1 MNIPN
6 VEVYYLSTMY
16 VRLSTKRS
24 EGTTYQYLQ
33 LCESFRNDEGEPRT
47 RVVANFGRVDKLDA
61 KKIDQTI
68 AALLKYASNPALVRP
83 PAETEYGRVRD
94 FGNILALEHLWD
106 RLMVGQTITANL
118 KESKVEFSVADMVKV
133 MVLNRAC
140 DPHSKLGVMRWL
152 GTVHI
157 PGLKSEQVDYQHLL
171 RALDYL
177 VEAKESI
184 EKELFNLLLTIFS
197 PKVDLV
203 FYDLTSSYF
212 EGDGPQLA
220 SYGYSRD
227 QRPDRK
233 QIVLALV
240 VTREGLP
247 ITHEVLPGNTPDVTT
262 LKETVEKLS
271 RKFNIGKTIFVCDR
285 GLISEDNL
293 EKLDEFH
300 FPYII
305 ALKPRGNNEAKGLYQ
320 KNLAGFLEEATLGGL
335 RIKEKRQNGFRYI
348 LCHNP
353 EVAEKKKVK
362 REQYYAKI
370 RAEAQKLEKQF
381 HRGRL
386 KALDLH
392 HRLSET
398 IEKYHM
404 NRYLAPKIEDG
415 KLILYIHPEVWEQET
430 FLDGKFF
437 LKTNIDEKE
446 LPTPEVVRSY
456 KQLQQVER
464 AFRELKDFLKIRP
477 IFHFTDSRV
486 RAHVFV
492 CVLAYLLEQL
502 IGLQLKKASKTVSAR
517 RALFL
522 LSQLKSIECRANGR
536 SLVVTNQIDQEIE
549 GLLDALGVRKP
560 EKFLNN

>member
-1 MNIPN
+1 LYIPIALM
-6 VEVYYLSTMY
+6 YYLHIMY
-16 VRLSTKRS
+16 IRLSTKRS
-24 EGTTYQYLQ
+24 EGATYQYLQ
-33 LCESFRNDEGEPRT
+33 LCESFRNDKGEPRT
-47 RVVANFGRVDKLDA
+47 RVVANFGRADKLDA

-68 AALLKYASNPALVRP
+68 TALLKYASSSALVRP

-94 FGNILALEHLWD
+94 YGNILALEHLWD
-106 RLMVGQTITANL
+106 QLLVGQTITANL
-118 KESKVEFSVADMVKV
+118 KGNKVEFSVADMVKV

-157 PGLKSEQVDYQHLL
+157 PGLKSDEVDYQHLL
-171 RALDYL
+171 RAMDYL
-177 VEAKESI
+177 VEAKEPV
-184 EKELFNLLLTIFS
+184 EKQLFNHLVTIFS

-212 EGDGPQLA
+212 EGEGPEIA
-220 SYGYSRD
+220 SFGYSRD

-247 ITHEVLPGNTPDVTT
+247 ITHEVLAGNTPDVTT
-262 LKETVEKLS
+262 LEETVEKLS

-320 KNLAGFLEEATLGGL
+320 KNLSGFLEDATLGDL

-353 EVAEKKKVK
+353 EVAEKKKIK
-362 REQYYAKI
+362 REHYYAKI

-381 HRGRL
+381 QRGRL
-386 KALDLH
+386 NDLDLH
-392 HRLSET
+392 HRVSET

-404 NRYLAPKIEDG
+404 SRYLDPKIENG

-430 FLDGKFF
+430 FLAGKFF

-446 LPTPEVVRSY
+446 LPAPEVVRSY

-477 IFHFTDSRV
+477 IFHYTDSRV

-492 CVLAYLLEQL
+492 CVLSYLLEQL
-502 IGLQLKKASKTVSAR
+502 IGLQLKRASKTLSAR

-522 LSQLKSIECRANGR
+522 LSQLKSIECKANGR
-536 SLVVTNQIDQEIE
+536 SLMVTNQIDPEIAS
-549 GLLDALGVRKP
+549 LLEALGIRKP
-560 EKFLNN
+560 EKILK

>member
-1 MNIPN
+1 
-6 VEVYYLSTMY
+6 MY
-16 VRLSTKRS
+16 IRLSTKRS
-24 EGTTYQYLQ
+24 QGATYQYLQ
-33 LCESFRNDEGEPRT
+33 LCESFRNDKGEPRT

-68 AALLKYASNPALVRP
+68 SALLKYASSPMLLSQPAQ
-83 PAETEYGRVRD
+83 TQYGRVRD

-106 RLMVGQTITANL
+106 RLQLHQTITANL
-118 KESKVEFSVADMVKV
+118 KENRVEFSVADMVKV
-133 MVLNRAC
+133 MVLNCAC

-157 PGLKSEQVDYQHLL
+157 PGLKSEEVDYQHLL
-171 RALDYL
+171 RAMDYL
-177 VEAKESI
+177 VQVKEPV
-184 EKELFNLLLTIFS
+184 EKRLFNRLLTVFS

-212 EGDGPQLA
+212 EGEGPELA
-220 SYGYSRD
+220 SFGYSRD

-247 ITHEVLPGNTPDVTT
+247 ITHEVLPGNTADVST
-262 LKETVEKLS
+262 LKEAVEKLS
-271 RKFNIGKTIFVCDR
+271 RKFSIGKTIFVCDR
-285 GLISEDNL
+285 GLISENNL
-293 EKLDEFH
+293 AKLDEFH

-305 ALKPRGNNEAKGLYQ
+305 ALKRRGNNEAKALHQ
-320 KNLAGFLEEATLGGL
+320 KNLSGFLEEQSLGGL

-348 LCHNP
+348 LCPNP
-353 EVAEKKKVK
+353 EVAEKTKKK
-362 REQYYAKI
+362 REQHYMKI

-381 HRGRL
+381 QRGRL
-386 KALDLH
+386 KEIDLH
-392 HRLSET
+392 HRIVET
-398 IEKYHM
+398 IEHYHM
-404 NRYLAPKIEDG
+404 SKYLDPKIEGG

-446 LPTPEVVRSY
+446 LPTSDVVRSY

-477 IFHFTDSRV
+477 IFHYTDSRV

-492 CVLAYLLEQL
+492 CILAYLLEQL
-502 IGLQLKKASKTVSAR
+502 ITLELKRASKTISAR

-522 LSQLKSIECRANGR
+522 LSQLKSIECKANGR
-536 SLVVTNQIDQEIE
+536 SLIVTNQIDPEIE
-549 GLLDALGVRKP
+549 GLLDTLGVRKP
-560 EKFLNN
+560 EKILNN

>member
-1 MNIPN
+1 
-6 VEVYYLSTMY
+6 MY
-16 VRLSTKRS
+16 IRLSTKRS
-24 EGTTYQYLQ
+24 EGATYQYLQ

-68 AALLKYASNPALVRP
+68 TALLKYASNPAIIRP
-83 PAETEYGRVRD
+83 PVETEYGRVRD
-94 FGNILALEHLWD
+94 YGNILALEHLWD
-106 RLMVGQTITANL
+106 RLLLGQTITAHLNG
-118 KESKVEFSVADMVKV
+118 SKVEFSVADMVKV

-157 PGLKSEQVDYQHLL
+157 PGLKSEEVDYQHLL

-184 EKELFNLLLTIFS
+184 EKELFNQLLTIFS

-212 EGDGPQLA
+212 EGEGPELA
-220 SYGYSRD
+220 SFGYSRD

-240 VTREGLP
+240 VTRDGLP
-247 ITHEVLPGNTPDVTT
+247 ITHEVLSGNTPDVTT
-262 LKETVEKLS
+262 LAATVEKLS
-271 RKFNIGKTIFVCDR
+271 QRFKIGKTIFVCDR

-305 ALKPRGNNEAKGLYQ
+305 ALKPRGNHEAKALYQ
-320 KNLAGFLEEATLGGL
+320 KNLSGFVKEESLNGL
-335 RIKEKRQNGFRYI
+335 LIKEKLRNGSRYI
-348 LCHNP
+348 SCHNP
-353 EVAEKKKVK
+353 EVAEKKKIK
-362 REQYYAKI
+362 REQYYTKI
-370 RAEAQKLEKQF
+370 RAEAQRLEKQF
-381 HRGRL
+381 QMGRI
-386 KALDLH
+386 KELDLH

-404 NRYLAPKIEDG
+404 KKHLDPKIENG
-415 KLILYIHPEVWEQET
+415 KLILYIHPEVREQET
-430 FLDGKFF
+430 FLAGKFF

-446 LPTPEVVRSY
+446 FPTPEVVRSY

-477 IFHFTDSRV
+477 IFHYTDSRV

-502 IGLQLKKASKTVSAR
+502 IGLQLKRASKTVSAR

-522 LSQLKSIECRANGR
+522 LSQLKSIECKANGR
-536 SLVVTNQIDQEIE
+536 SLIVTNQIDSEIE
-549 GLLDALGVRKP
+549 SLLEVLDVRKP
-560 EKFLNN
+560 GKILNN

>member
-1 MNIPN
+1 M
-6 VEVYYLSTMY
+6 
-16 VRLSTKRS
+16 
-24 EGTTYQYLQ
+24 TYQYLQ
-33 LCESFRNDEGEPRT
+33 LCESFRNDKGEPRT

-68 AALLKYASNPALVRP
+68 SALLKYASNPALITP
-83 PAETEYGRVRD
+83 PSENEYGSVRD

-106 RLMVGQTITANL
+106 SLLLGQTITANL
-118 KESKVEFSVADMVKV
+118 KANKVEFSVADMVKV

-152 GTVHI
+152 TTVHI
-157 PGLKSEQVDYQHLL
+157 PSLKSEVDYQHLL
-171 RALDYL
+171 RAMDYL
-177 VEAKESI
+177 IETKDSL
-184 EKELFNLLLTIFS
+184 EKELFNQLLTLFS
-197 PKVDLV
+197 PTVDLV

-212 EGDGPQLA
+212 EGEGPGLA
-220 SYGYSRD
+220 SFGYSRD

-247 ITHEVLPGNTPDVTT
+247 ITHEVLPGNTADVTT
-262 LKETVEKLS
+262 LKDTVEKLS

-285 GLISEDNL
+285 GFISEDNL
-293 EKLDEFH
+293 AKLDEFH

-305 ALKPRGNNEAKGLYQ
+305 ALKPRGNNEARALYQ
-320 KNLAGFLEEATLGGL
+320 KNMAGFSEDSSLNGL
-335 RIKEKRQNGFRYI
+335 HIKEKRQDGFRYI

-353 EVAEKKKVK
+353 EVAEKKKK
-362 REQYYAKI
+362 QREQYYTKI

-381 HRGRL
+381 QKGRL
-386 KALDLH
+386 KALDLY
-392 HRLSET
+392 HRLSDT
-398 IEKYHM
+398 IEKYRM
-404 NRYLAPKIEDG
+404 TRYLDPKIEDD
-415 KLILYIHPEVWEQET
+415 KLILYINPEVWEQEN
-430 FLDGKFF
+430 FLAGKFF
-437 LKTNIDEKE
+437 LKTNLSEKE
-446 LPTPEVVRSY
+446 LSTPEVVRSY

-477 IFHFTDSRV
+477 IFHYTDSRV

-502 IGLQLKKASKTVSAR
+502 IEVQLKRASKKISAR

-522 LSQLKSIECRANGR
+522 LSQLKSIECKANGR
-536 SLVVTNQIDQEIE
+536 SLTVTNHIDQEIE
-549 GLLDALGVRKP
+549 GLLDVLGVQKP
-560 EKFLNN
+560 EKILNN

>member
-1 MNIPN
+1 MLNIPN

-47 RVVANFGRVDKLDA
+47 RVVANFGRVDNGMPKRLIRQSPPCLSTRRIRRLSA
-61 KKIDQTI
+61 RR
-68 AALLKYASNPALVRP
+68 LKPS
-83 PAETEYGRVRD
+83 TGRVRD

-106 RLMVGQTITANL
+106 RLMRWADNHRKSQGKQN
-118 KESKVEFSVADMVKV
+118 KVSVADMVKV

-247 ITHEVLPGNTPDVTT
+247 ITH
-262 LKETVEKLS
+262 
-271 RKFNIGKTIFVCDR
+271 
-285 GLISEDNL
+285 
-293 EKLDEFH
+293 
-300 FPYII
+300 
-305 ALKPRGNNEAKGLYQ
+305 
-320 KNLAGFLEEATLGGL
+320 
-335 RIKEKRQNGFRYI
+335 
-348 LCHNP
+348 
-353 EVAEKKKVK
+353 
-362 REQYYAKI
+362 
-370 RAEAQKLEKQF
+370 
-381 HRGRL
+381 
-386 KALDLH
+386 
-392 HRLSET
+392 
-398 IEKYHM
+398 
-404 NRYLAPKIEDG
+404 
-415 KLILYIHPEVWEQET
+415 
-430 FLDGKFF
+430 
-437 LKTNIDEKE
+437 
-446 LPTPEVVRSY
+446 
-456 KQLQQVER
+456 
-464 AFRELKDFLKIRP
+464 
-477 IFHFTDSRV
+477 
-486 RAHVFV
+486 
-492 CVLAYLLEQL
+492 
-502 IGLQLKKASKTVSAR
+502 
-517 RALFL
+517 
-522 LSQLKSIECRANGR
+522 
-536 SLVVTNQIDQEIE
+536 
-549 GLLDALGVRKP
+549 
-560 EKFLNN
+560 